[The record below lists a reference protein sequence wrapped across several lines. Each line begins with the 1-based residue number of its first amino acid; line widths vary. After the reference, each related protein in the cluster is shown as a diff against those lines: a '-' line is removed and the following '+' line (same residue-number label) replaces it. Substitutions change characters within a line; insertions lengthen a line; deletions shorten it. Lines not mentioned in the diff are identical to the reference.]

1 MSKSPALVNSPIIK
15 AWAKKN
21 PERAK
26 ELGLRLIQNRNN
38 PEALDELPSLGD
50 FEDKAQGWAL
60 KHPTK
65 AKLLIMG
72 MIKDFVKK

>member
-1 MSKSPALVNSPIIK
+1 MSVKIVNSPIIK

-26 ELGLRLIQNRNN
+26 ELGLRLISNRNN
-38 PEALDELPSLGD
+38 AEGLNELPSLGE
-50 FEDKAQGWAL
+50 FEDKAQEWAL

-65 AKLLIMG
+65 AKILILSML
-72 MIKDFVKK
+72 KDFTKK